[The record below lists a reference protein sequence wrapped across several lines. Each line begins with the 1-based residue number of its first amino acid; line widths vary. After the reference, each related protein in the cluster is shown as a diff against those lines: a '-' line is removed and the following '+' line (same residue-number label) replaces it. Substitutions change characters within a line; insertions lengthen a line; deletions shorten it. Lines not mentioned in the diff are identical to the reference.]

1 MQDNENKFKKPYKKI
16 RREDMEV
23 PGCFTAVKVVNG
35 NIELALKA
43 FKRKMKESGKL
54 EELKAR
60 KEYLKPSAIKRKKM
74 NDAKRADWVRRQQEG
89 R

>member
-1 MQDNENKFKKPYKKI
+1 MAEENKKPYKKI

-43 FKRKMKESGKL
+43 FKRKIKDSGKI
-54 EELKAR
+54 EELKDR
-60 KEYLKPSAIKRKKM
+60 KEYIKPSAVKRKKM
-74 NDAKRADWVRRQQEG
+74 QQAVRAEYRRRMLEN
-89 R
+89 

>member
-1 MQDNENKFKKPYKKI
+1 MQDNRKKKPYKKI

-43 FKRKMKESGKL
+43 FKRKIKDSGKI
-54 EELKAR
+54 EELKDR
-60 KEYLKPSAIKRKKM
+60 KEYIKPSAVKRKKM
-74 NDAKRADWVRRQQEG
+74 QQAVRAEYRRRMLEN
-89 R
+89 

>member
-1 MQDNENKFKKPYKKI
+1 MQDNRQKKPYKKI

-43 FKRKMKESGKL
+43 FKRKLKDSGKI
-54 EELKAR
+54 EELKDR
-60 KEYLKPSAIKRKKM
+60 KEYIKPSAVKRKKM
-74 NDAKRADWVRRQQEG
+74 QQAVRAEYRRRMLEN
-89 R
+89 

>member
-1 MQDNENKFKKPYKKI
+1 MQDNRQKKPYKKI

-43 FKRKMKESGKL
+43 FKRKIKDSGKI
-54 EELKAR
+54 EELKDR
-60 KEYLKPSAIKRKKM
+60 KEYIKPSAVKRKKM
-74 NDAKRADWVRRQQEG
+74 QQAVRAEYRRRMLEN
-89 R
+89 

>member
-1 MQDNENKFKKPYKKI
+1 MQDNENKFKKPYKKV
-16 RREDMEV
+16 RREDMEI
-23 PGCFTAVKVVNG
+23 PGCYTGVRVVNG

-74 NDAKRADWVRRQQEG
+74 NDAKRADWVRRQQEA

>member
-1 MQDNENKFKKPYKKI
+1 MQDNENKFEKPYKKI

-23 PGCFTAVKVVNG
+23 PGCFTAVNVVNG
-35 NIELALKA
+35 NIELALKE
-43 FKRKMKESGKL
+43 FKRKMKESGKI

-60 KEYLKPSAIKRKKM
+60 KEYLKPSTIKRKKM

>member
-1 MQDNENKFKKPYKKI
+1 MQDNRPKKPYKKI

-43 FKRKMKESGKL
+43 FKRKLKDSGKI
-54 EELKAR
+54 EELKDR
-60 KEYLKPSAIKRKKM
+60 KEYIKPSAVKRKKM
-74 NDAKRADWVRRQQEG
+74 QQAVRAEYRRRMLEN
-89 R
+89 

>member
-1 MQDNENKFKKPYKKI
+1 MQDNENKFKKPYKKV
-16 RREDMEV
+16 RREDMEI
-23 PGCFTAVKVVNG
+23 PGCYTGVRVVNG

-74 NDAKRADWVRRQQEG
+74 DDAKRADWVRRQQEA